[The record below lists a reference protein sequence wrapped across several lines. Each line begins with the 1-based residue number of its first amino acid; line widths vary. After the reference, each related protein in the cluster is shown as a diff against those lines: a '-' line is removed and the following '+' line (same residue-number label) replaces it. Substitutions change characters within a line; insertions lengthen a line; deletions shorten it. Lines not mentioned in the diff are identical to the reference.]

1 MRNAVTGPMIV
12 HPAVD
17 DELTREFVQG
27 LLAERVR
34 PPQLGLGHV
43 DRPLDP
49 VLADRGRV
57 VEFVVDPGDV
67 RSEQDRP
74 AVGVVEDAAHGE
86 TGPSLVSIDAHD
98 TEVLDRARAGLVDR
112 DHARCHRVVAGRSR
126 QLRIEDGAHQIAA
139 FVGITERRHRDVD
152 GETVLVGV
160 VIRCVISNW

>member
-1 MRNAVTGPMIV
+1 MIV
-12 HPAVD
+12 HPTVD

-27 LLAERVR
+27 CSPSGA

-67 RSEQDRP
+67 RSEQGRP
-74 AVGVVEDAAHGE
+74 AIGVVEDAAHRK
-86 TGPSLVSIDAHD
+86 TGLSLVSIDAHD

-112 DHARCHRVVAGRSR
+112 DCSMPLPGPAAPDSCGSRMAPIRLLRSSGSPNDGTVTSTARQCSSVSR
-126 QLRIEDGAHQIAA
+126 
-139 FVGITERRHRDVD
+139 
-152 GETVLVGV
+152 
-160 VIRCVISNW
+160 IRCVISNW